1 MGKNYAGGIP
11 KQRGEEMI
19 FNGESGP
26 DLTRGT
32 GKTSSVLGRHS
43 KRITLV
49 AVLVLLSVI
58 AVVIFATVGKG
69 NSVHYETKEV
79 IRGSLTV
86 TVTATG
92 TLEPTNKVDV
102 GSELSGI
109 VKTVIVDYNDRVKMN
124 QVLARLDTSKL
135 DAQVMQ
141 SKATLESAR
150 AKVLEAQAT
159 VKEARSDLERMQHVQ
174 ALSNNRVPSKQ
185 DLDAK
190 DAALKRAMATEA
202 SANAQVSLARATL
215 ESIETDLAKSV
226 IRSPING
233 IVLTRTVE
241 PGQTVAASFQTPVLF
256 TLAEDL
262 RKMELHVDVNE
273 ADVGMVQEGQ
283 EAKFTVDAYSDRTFP
298 ARITQVRYGAK
309 TVEGVVTYETLLA
322 VDNSDLVLR
331 PGMTATADITV
342 RKIENAALVPNV
354 CLRFSPPVK
363 EEDDTKDERGIL
375 SKILP
380 HPPRF
385 ASRNQKDTVDG
396 KGGKSVW
403 TLHEGRPVSI
413 TITTGATDGVMTEV
427 TGGDLKPGMA
437 LITSIAGEGR

>member
-1 MGKNYAGGIP
+1 MYEI
-11 KQRGEEMI
+11 
-19 FNGESGP
+19 
-26 DLTRGT
+26 
-32 GKTSSVLGRHS
+32 GKTSSVVARHS
-43 KRITLV
+43 KLFTV
-49 AVLVLLSVI
+49 ASILILLSVI
-58 AVVIFATVGKG
+58 GLAILNAIGSG
-69 NSVHYETKEV
+69 SSIDYETKEV
-79 IRGSLTV
+79 TLGSLTV

-92 TLEPTNKVDV
+92 TLEPTNKVEV

-109 VKTVIVDYNDRVKMN
+109 VKTVEVDYNDRVKMN

-159 VKEARSDLERMQHVQ
+159 VKEARSEMERMQHVQ
-174 ALSNNRVPSKQ
+174 ALSNNMVPSKQ

-190 DAALKRAMATEA
+190 DAALKRAMAAEA
-202 SANAQVSLARATL
+202 SANAQVSLARATV

-241 PGQTVAASFQTPVLF
+241 PGQTVAATFQTPVLF

-262 RKMELHVDVNE
+262 SKMELHVDVNE
-273 ADVGMVQEGQ
+273 ADVGLVREDQ
-283 EAKFTVDAYSDRTFP
+283 EANFTVDAYPDRIFP
-298 ARITQVRYGAK
+298 ARITQVRYGAE
-309 TVEGVVTYETLLA
+309 TVEGVVTYETLLE
-322 VDNSDLVLR
+322 VGNSDLVLR
-331 PGMTATADITV
+331 PGMTATADLTV
-342 RKIENAALVPNV
+342 RNIENALLVPNV

-363 EEDDTKDERGIL
+363 EPDDTKDQRGIL
-375 SKILP
+375 GKILP
-380 HPPRF
+380 HPPRS
-385 ASRNQKDTVDG
+385 ASRNQKDTGDG

-403 TLHEGRPVSI
+403 TLSKGRPVAI
-413 TITTGATDGVMTEV
+413 TITTGATDGVVTEV

-437 LITSIAGEGR
+437 LITSIAGKGR